1 MRIAVPNKGRLHEP
15 TIDLLER
22 AGLHLE
28 NGADRKL
35 YADTVDP
42 DVTVLFA
49 RAADIPEYVSDG
61 AADLGITGFDQV
73 QEARVDN
80 VSELLDLEFGRCRL
94 VLAAPEDG
102 DIERLEDLAGK
113 TVATE
118 FPNITEDF
126 FADTGVEPDI
136 VEVSGATELTPH
148 VEMADAIVD
157 ITSTGTTLKMNRLA
171 IVDEVLSSSVRLFG
185 RDDVLDEPK
194 IDEVR
199 TALSSVKQAEGK
211 RYLMMN
217 VPRDR
222 LEDVRDVIR
231 GWAGRRSW
239 TSPTKTTM
247 RRPLLSTPS
256 STSEMSS
263 RRSPRSKRRRERYF
277 GDRDRAT
284 GRVVRSVVTRVAGY
298 AGTRA
303 PDRPE
308 SGLLESGGDR
318 SLERVELE
326 KGVERGAVRRRAD
339 KAPHPIEAHDIVFLE
354 QREMGFTERRVDPLA
369 QLVDRRPDRRVAFGI
384 GEPADERS
392 EGIGSSVASTQRRIS
407 HRRSLST
414 TREIVSRGGTTTERT
429 VVAEAKPIRSGRRW
443 IRVDRHWHEKVRD
456 GTLDKR
462 DRSFRRV

>member
-49 RAADIPEYVSDG
+49 RAADIPEYVADG

-73 QEARVDN
+73 QEARVDD

-102 DIERLEDLAGK
+102 DIDAVADLAGK

-118 FPNITEDF
+118 FPNITADF

-171 IVDEVLSSSVRLFG
+171 VVEEVLASSVRLFG
-185 RDDVLDEPK
+185 REDVLDDPK
-194 IDEVR
+194 VDEVR
-199 TALSSVKQAEGK
+199 TALASVKQAEGK

-217 VPRDR
+217 VPQDR
-222 LEDVRDVIR
+222 LEAVRDVIP
-231 GWAGRRSW
+231 GMGGPTVMDIAGDEDGA
-239 TSPTKTTM
+239 KVAVHAVVDE
-247 RRPLLSTPS
+247 
-256 STSEMSS
+256 SEVFETITAVKNAGASDILVTEI
-263 RRSPRSKRRRERYF
+263 ER
-277 GDRDRAT
+277 
-284 GRVVRSVVTRVAGY
+284 
-298 AGTRA
+298 
-303 PDRPE
+303 
-308 SGLLESGGDR
+308 L
-318 SLERVELE
+318 VE
-326 KGVERGAVRRRAD
+326 
-339 KAPHPIEAHDIVFLE
+339 
-354 QREMGFTERRVDPLA
+354 
-369 QLVDRRPDRRVAFGI
+369 
-384 GEPADERS
+384 
-392 EGIGSSVASTQRRIS
+392 
-407 HRRSLST
+407 
-414 TREIVSRGGTTTERT
+414 
-429 VVAEAKPIRSGRRW
+429 
-443 IRVDRHWHEKVRD
+443 
-456 GTLDKR
+456 
-462 DRSFRRV
+462 